1 MKTGFLN
8 VACAAAVGFCLSAP
22 TETQAVV
29 IYNSESSF
37 RSAAAIESTENFDAY
52 TTDDGFV
59 TPVIA
64 LDGVSYST
72 TSCTNRCWGFGINH
86 VSPPMS
92 LSSDSL
98 ASDTLSFGSGR
109 YVNSL
114 GFWWGGLSGWVGGSF
129 LGWQIIVNEKNGS
142 STVIAIPQ
150 GSANTHYFGFTS
162 ESGID
167 NVVVRD
173 NPLDSGAT
181 NWWYDDVA
189 RGAIIGGDPVT
200 DSIPVPSPALGGPDY
215 WIGVVPE
222 PGTYALF
229 AAGLLMLAFRVKRRP
244 GGNAPFLVNDAVS
257 PPYGSVL
264 ASRKNSML
272 NKR

>member
-72 TSCTNRCWGFGINH
+72 TSCTNSCWDFEGSNY
-86 VSPPMS
+86 VSAPNS
-92 LSSDSL
+92 LVSN
-98 ASDTLSFGSGR
+98 AIATNTLSFGSGR
-109 YVNSL
+109 YVNAL
-114 GFWWGGLSGWVGGSF
+114 GFWLSGLYKTSLPS
-129 LGWQIIVNEKNGS
+129 LGWEIIVNEKNGS
-142 STVIAIPQ
+142 STAIEISP
-150 GSANTHYFGFTS
+150 GANSRYFGFTS

-167 NVVVRD
+167 SLVVRD
-173 NPLDSGAT
+173 NPRDSGAW

-189 RGAIIGGDPVT
+189 RGAIVGGDPLA
-200 DSIPVPSPALGGPDY
+200 DSIPVPPPSLGGPDY
-215 WIGVVPE
+215 WIGAVPE

-257 PPYGSVL
+257 PAVWISAGL
-264 ASRKNSML
+264 AKKTRC
-272 NKR
+272 